1 MFLKKPYFRIWR
13 NGEGDTVWPE
23 DDELLPYIL
32 DPRYCQERTSLCRAY
47 KMLEQDLE
55 ILFEYIEPCDANKLT
70 HSHRTFELM
79 LRACTEF
86 EANCK
91 GILKANGY
99 NPTKRDKARRIIAR
113 SSDEWNI
120 NDYWK
125 VNKVIKLSDYK
136 VNLQSWYPSP
146 LQLQP
151 FRNWHGVTSGQ
162 RLNWYQAYNEAKHN
176 RDTKFER
183 SNFENTIEAIAG
195 LLCVLFAQF
204 NMHTTS
210 PSRPATTLYVD
221 PSGGMLPLE
230 GSMFD
235 ITPST
240 WTPAESYD
248 FDWRTLK
255 LDPNPYEKFSF

>member
-1 MFLKKPYFRIWR
+1 MSLAKPYFRIWR
-13 NGEGDTVWPE
+13 DGETTSY
-23 DDELLPYIL
+23 DDGRFFPYIL
-32 DPRYCQERTSLCRAY
+32 DPRYCKERTSLCRAY

-91 GILKANGY
+91 GILFANGY
-99 NPTKRDKARRIIAR
+99 SPTKRDGTLR
-113 SSDEWNI
+113 SSDKWNI
-120 NDYWK
+120 DDYWRI
-125 VNKVIKLSDYK
+125 NRAIKLSEYK
-136 VNLQSWYPSP
+136 ILLKSWHPKP

-151 FRNWHGVTSGQ
+151 FHGWQSMTKQG
-162 RLNWYQAYNEAKHN
+162 LDWYRAYNQAKHN
-176 RDTKFER
+176 RDTKFDQ

-204 NMHTTS
+204 NVHTTY
-210 PSRPATTLYVD
+210 PYRPPEWVHDIDSAD
-221 PSGGMLPLE
+221 MQGLE

-235 ITPST
+235 IASPT
-240 WTPAESYD
+240 WTRAESYD
-248 FDWRTLK
+248 FDWKVLK
-255 LDPNPYEKFSF
+255 RESDPYENFSF

>member
-1 MFLKKPYFRIWR
+1 MSLAKPYFRIWR
-13 NGEGDTVWPE
+13 EGGNTSC
-23 DDELLPYIL
+23 DDDGWYSFIS

-55 ILFEYIEPCDANKLT
+55 VLFEYIEPCDTNKST

-91 GILKANGY
+91 GILLANGY
-99 NPTKRDKARRIIAR
+99 SPTKKDGKSKLI
-113 SSDEWNI
+113 EQWNI
-120 NDYWK
+120 ADYWK
-125 VNKVIKLSDYK
+125 INKALKLSDYK
-136 VNLQSWYPSP
+136 VLLKPWHPHP

-151 FRNWHGVTSGQ
+151 FRDWHSVTSHQGI
-162 RLNWYQAYNEAKHN
+162 NWYQAYNDAKHN

-204 NMHTTS
+204 NVHTTY
-210 PSRPATTLYVD
+210 PYRP
-221 PSGGMLPLE
+221 PHWIHGMNALGMQGLE

-235 ITPST
+235 IAPPT
-240 WTPAESYD
+240 WTTTECYG
-248 FDWRTLK
+248 FEWTILK
-255 LDPNPYEKFSF
+255 LDPTPYEKFSF